1 MLNSVFIAFMQ
12 ANPIFNM
19 IFNIMLNH
27 FLNGYWI
34 SPLGIVVYL
43 AVIVEFLAYFSS
55 I

>member
-1 MLNSVFIAFMQ
+1 MLNSVFIAFIQ
-12 ANPIFNM
+12 ANP

-27 FLNGYWI
+27 SLNGYWI
-34 SPLGIVVYL
+34 SPFGIVVDL